1 MPDASPGRRVCTGL
15 RDPAWQAALLRYNS
29 AMATI
34 QVREIPEDLYEVL
47 RRRARREGRSLQA
60 YMLDQVIALAQRPT
74 KQEAL
79 EEIEAVLAHL
89 TSEEADAVSVLAD
102 LAAERR

>member
-1 MPDASPGRRVCTGL
+1 M
-15 RDPAWQAALLRYNS
+15 WHALLRYDS

-60 YMLDQVIALAQRPT
+60 YMRDQVVALAQQPT
-74 KQEAL
+74 KQEAV
-79 EEIEAVLAHL
+79 EEIEAVLARV
-89 TSEEADAVSVLAD
+89 TSEEPDAASVLDD